1 MQKRCSRLE
10 GKLDN
15 VFDFNF
21 RTCLNQTVAND
32 DEKKVQLDNVK
43 YQVVHQFCYLSD
55 MLSTCARAKAS
66 STISHIRSG

>member
-1 MQKRCSRLE
+1 MQKCCSRLE

-43 YQVVHQFCYLSD
+43 YQVVDQFVILVIC
-55 MLSTCARAKAS
+55 
-66 STISHIRSG
+66 